1 MKRFLALFLCII
13 ILASS
18 LCGCGLFA
26 GKHGN
31 NVSKSHPFFGDK
43 TQICYVSY
51 TPSNG
56 TFFGQ
61 VYLHNLG
68 DLSKGLPIGFY
79 EVIRISVNY
88 GQVSDVEPV
97 MLKIY
102 TKETS
107 MGFELAGFAY
117 DYKDLNENPPE
128 DMQKLIE
135 DFIKKYEGS

>member
-1 MKRFLALFLCII
+1 MKKFLAAFICII

-18 LCGCGLFA
+18 LCSCGLFDE
-26 GKHGN
+26 KSN
-31 NVSKSHPFFGDK
+31 KIVSKSHPFFGDK
-43 TQICYVSY
+43 TQICYASY
-51 TPSNG
+51 TQIDG
-56 TFFGQ
+56 TFFGR

-79 EVIRISVNY
+79 EVIKINVNY
-88 GQVSDVEPV
+88 GRVSDVEPI

-107 MGFELAGFAY
+107 KGFELAGFAY

-128 DMQKLIE
+128 EMQKLIE